1 MKLKGKT
8 KQHTLYTLLEGQ
20 AAVATKAAKELH
32 ALCENFGDMGPANE
46 RIKALEH
53 EGDELT
59 HELQNRIAT
68 TFITPLD
75 KEDLRALSQD
85 LDDVTDFIEAAAARA
100 ELYGL
105 VNPRADLAPAVALLV
120 QAVELTE
127 RAVGSLRN
135 GFAKTTALREIL
147 TEIHTVE
154 NASDRAFRGAL
165 KSLFDEPGIDAL
177 SVIKWKELYDRIE
190 TAVDKCEDIAA
201 TIGTI
206 IDKYA

>member
-1 MKLKGKT
+1 MRRQKDKNLFV
-8 KQHTLYTLLEGQ
+8 LLEAQ
-20 AAVATKAAKELH
+20 AQVALKSAH
-32 ALCENFGDMGPANE
+32 ALHELSKDFSRMSELNE
-46 RIKALEH
+46 AIKKLEH
-53 EGDELT
+53 EGDDLT

-75 KEDLRALSQD
+75 KDDLRALSQD

-105 VNPRADLAPAVALLV
+105 KSPRPDLAPAVELLV
-120 QAVELTE
+120 QATELSE
-127 RAVGSLRN
+127 RAVRSLQQ
-135 GFAKTTALREIL
+135 GFSKSGPLREL
-147 TEIHTVE
+147 LKEIHTVE
-154 NASDRAFRGAL
+154 NASDRAFRQAL

-177 SVIKWKELYDRIE
+177 TVIKWKELYDRIE

>member
-1 MKLKGKT
+1 MKLKAK
-8 KQHTLYTLLEGQ
+8 KEPSLYQLLEDQ
-20 AAVATKAAKELH
+20 AHVATKAAH
-32 ALCENFGDMGPANE
+32 ALQQLSRDFSHMTESNE
-46 RIKALEH
+46 HIKKLEH

-85 LDDVTDFIEAAAARA
+85 LDDVTDYIEAAAARA

-105 VNPRADLAPAVALLV
+105 KEPRSDLEPALGLLV

-127 RAVGSLRN
+127 SAVCSIRN
-135 GFAKTTALREIL
+135 GFSKSGPLRETL
-147 TEIHTVE
+147 KEIHTVE
-154 NASDRAFRGAL
+154 NLSDKAFRQAL

-177 SVIKWKELYDRIE
+177 TVIKWKELYDRIE